1 MFLIDN
7 ITSFISKCKAQRA
20 ASNAAE
26 RKQFAEREALARFN
40 ISSFDGKPVILYG
53 DVVISVPNDKTTGD
67 SLIQSMLKLREI
79 YVQSKCN
86 NGQKT

>member
-7 ITSFISKCKAQRA
+7 ITKFFSKWKETRI
-20 ASNAAE
+20 ASKAAE
-26 RKQFAEREALARFN
+26 RKQYAEQEALIRFN
-40 ISSFDGKPVILYG
+40 ISSFDGKPVIIYG
-53 DVVISVPNDKTTGD
+53 DVVISIPNDKETGD

-86 NGQKT
+86 NGQKS

>member
-26 RKQFAEREALARFN
+26 RKRFAERDALARFN

-53 DVVISVPNDKTTGD
+53 DGYLCSERQDNWRFTHPVYAETS
-67 SLIQSMLKLREI
+67 
-79 YVQSKCN
+79 
-86 NGQKT
+86 

>member
-7 ITSFISKCKAQRA
+7 ITSFINKRKAQIA

-26 RKQFAEREALARFN
+26 RRQTAERDALTRFN
-40 ISSFDGKPVILYG
+40 ISSFEGKPVIIYG
-53 DVVISVPNDKTTGD
+53 DVVISVPNDKATGD
-67 SLIQSMLKLREI
+67 MLIQSMLKLREI

-86 NGQKT
+86 NGQET

>member
-1 MFLIDN
+1 MFLIDK
-7 ITSFISKCKAQRA
+7 ITNFISSCKESRA
-20 ASNAAE
+20 AANAAE
-26 RKQFAEREALARFN
+26 RKQFAERDALSRFN
-40 ISSFDGKPVILYG
+40 ISSFGGKPVIIYG

>member
-26 RKQFAEREALARFN
+26 RKQFA
-40 ISSFDGKPVILYG
+40 
-53 DVVISVPNDKTTGD
+53 
-67 SLIQSMLKLREI
+67 
-79 YVQSKCN
+79 
-86 NGQKT
+86 

>member
-7 ITSFISKCKAQRA
+7 ITKCISNWKVARATSKAT
-20 ASNAAE
+20 E
-26 RKQFAEREALARFN
+26 RKQYVEQEALTRFN
-40 ISSFDGKPVILYG
+40 ISSFNGKPVIIYD
-53 DVVISVPNDKTTGD
+53 DVVISIPNDKETGD

-86 NGQKT
+86 NGQKA